1 MLLQSDLLLLMRGG
15 PGEALHRKLFEYMM
29 RKTITVIPGSG
40 VAADLIKESRT
51 AYVADSEDKNQILRM
66 LTNVWQLW
74 KNNKLEYKP
83 DYEVINRFE
92 RRNLTCQLAALF
104 NECTEVNHETD
115 RR

>member
-1 MLLQSDLLLLMRGG
+1 
-15 PGEALHRKLFEYMM
+15 
-29 RKTITVIPGSG
+29 
-40 VAADLIKESRT
+40 
-51 AYVADSEDKNQILRM
+51 M